1 MSIQLELEC
10 SDAFHIGLLGSLGF
24 LGWVLSLL
32 VIPRAVD
39 RSGRKWIIIISSIAA
54 VVAYIGIMFSTSIYL
69 TYFFILFN
77 GLTLAGRVSVGYVYM
92 MELLPAES
100 RTAVGTTLLAL
111 ESLIGLF
118 GALVYKNFHTAS
130 FRNFA
135 YPGPLLTIIGI
146 IMMSFLPESPIYLLR
161 SD

>member
-32 VIPRAVD
+32 VIPRAAD

-118 GALVYKNFHTAS
+118 GALVYKNFHSQLSKFCVPRS
-130 FRNFA
+130 FTDYNWNYYDVIPSRIA
-135 YPGPLLTIIGI
+135 DL
-146 IMMSFLPESPIYLLR
+146 SVEK
-161 SD
+161 